1 MCADWLAM
9 NHRYLPFAPLLLCVL
24 LNACTA
30 VDAPSEGDEAE
41 SEAALSN
48 GVVARDSA
56 FPSTLFFNGSCT
68 ATHIGERLLLTAAH
82 CVRDGR
88 GAVIPALMPGMKLSV
103 SVRGPGSNDLRSL
116 EITRTLIHP
125 RTVAL
130 CAAQGCG
137 TLAST
142 ERRDAPDVAVIEVAR
157 GLADIAVAE
166 IDVEPLAVGDG
177 VSILGYGCTGRVDVQ
192 NADGKLRFRNTRVV
206 DVGTTVH
213 AGGLA
218 ANETAALETV
228 RSSYAVTPGP
238 LTATSE
244 SVPNAGLC
252 PGDSGGALFRVGT
265 DRVVGINAS
274 YTFLPSDRTPVTNWH
289 ARVDGEARWG
299 VASWLSSLG
308 ARMRDACT
316 PATCRAPRNGTP

>member
-1 MCADWLAM
+1 MH
-9 NHRYLPFAPLLLCVL
+9 HRSLPFASLLLCTL
-24 LNACTA
+24 LAACA
-30 VDAPSEGDEAE
+30 SADEPAEAE
-41 SEAALSN
+41 DESALSH
-48 GVVARDSA
+48 GVVAGASA
-56 FPSTLFFNGSCT
+56 FPSTVLFNGSCT

-82 CVRDGR
+82 CVRDAR
-88 GAVIPALMPGMKLSV
+88 GAVLPALSPGMKLSV
-103 SVRGPGSNDLRSL
+103 SVRGKAPAVRSL

-137 TLAST
+137 TLASS

-157 GLADIAVAE
+157 GLADLAIAE
-166 IDVEPLAVGDG
+166 IDVAPLAVGDA

-192 NADGKLRFRNTRVV
+192 NADGQLRFRNTRVV
-206 DVGTTVH
+206 DVAATVH

-218 ANETAALETV
+218 ATETAALETV

-244 SVPNAGLC
+244 PVPNAGLC
-252 PGDSGGALFRVGT
+252 PGDSGGALFRKGT
-265 DRVVGINAS
+265 NQVVGVNAS

-289 ARVDGEARWG
+289 ARVDGDARWG
-299 VASWLSSLG
+299 VASWLESLG
-308 ARMRDACT
+308 ARMRGACSR
-316 PATCRAPRNGTP
+316 ATCRAPRSG